1 MIIEEKGLVK
11 AIKAAYRHSGYTVLN
26 QGGEVTIYTEGWFVR
41 CLWTKLPRKALA
53 IIVEHMGMIPDDG
66 EAMAIEKDDQP
77 QAVMAGI
84 VSDDVAGWM
93 GGEAASMASYVP
105 VTFRGYQLF
114 QEVNGRQAYG
124 VDPTALAIV
133 ERATAEMGTAAISGG
148 RALAWSHDGETVML
162 GAIRKPHGRGSGS
175 GLCGRPWR
183 AWTCTRGRA
192 DTMTEFERITV
203 SPAALGAFLSSLPCL
218 EGPWDDAFHRE
229 FCGKCAAENCDACPH
244 EAERNNP
251 AWWLELIHTGT
262 GPVRTESRNP
272 YRKQAA
278 DLRLEAMHQRDRF
291 GHDML
296 AKELESAAAS
306 IEDLTDRTEGAENET
321 D

>member
-41 CLWTKLPRKALA
+41 CPWTKLPRKALA
-53 IIVEHMGMIPDDG
+53 IIVEHLGMIPDDG

-133 ERATAEMGTAAISGG
+133 ERVTAEMGTAAISGG

-162 GAIRKPHGRGSGS
+162 GAIRKTT
-175 GLCGRPWR
+175 W
-183 AWTCTRGRA
+183 AW
-192 DTMTEFERITV
+192 EWERTV
-203 SPAALGAFLSSLPCL
+203 
-218 EGPWDDAFHRE
+218 W
-229 FCGKCAAENCDACPH
+229 
-244 EAERNNP
+244 EA
-251 AWWLELIHTGT
+251 
-262 GPVRTESRNP
+262 
-272 YRKQAA
+272 
-278 DLRLEAMHQRDRF
+278 
-291 GHDML
+291 
-296 AKELESAAAS
+296 LESV
-306 IEDLTDRTEGAENET
+306 DLHKKEG
-321 D
+321 

>member
-133 ERATAEMGTAAISGG
+133 ERVTAEMGTAAISGG
-148 RALAWSHDGETVML
+148 RRWP
-162 GAIRKPHGRGSGS
+162 GATTGKPSCWAQSGKPPGRGSGS
-175 GLCGRPWR
+175 GPCGRPWK
-183 AWTCTRGRA
+183 ALTCTKRRA
-192 DTMTEFERITV
+192 D
-203 SPAALGAFLSSLPCL
+203 
-218 EGPWDDAFHRE
+218 
-229 FCGKCAAENCDACPH
+229 CD
-244 EAERNNP
+244 
-251 AWWLELIHTGT
+251 G
-262 GPVRTESRNP
+262 V
-272 YRKQAA
+272 
-278 DLRLEAMHQRDRF
+278 
-291 GHDML
+291 
-296 AKELESAAAS
+296 
-306 IEDLTDRTEGAENET
+306 
-321 D
+321 

>member
-53 IIVEHMGMIPDDG
+53 IIVEHMGMIPDD
-66 EAMAIEKDDQP
+66 
-77 QAVMAGI
+77 
-84 VSDDVAGWM
+84 DVAGWM
-93 GGEAASMASYVP
+93 GGEAAGMASYVP

-162 GAIRKPHGRGSGS
+162 GAIRKTT
-175 GLCGRPWR
+175 W
-183 AWTCTRGRA
+183 AW
-192 DTMTEFERITV
+192 DWERTV
-203 SPAALGAFLSSLPCL
+203 
-218 EGPWDDAFHRE
+218 W
-229 FCGKCAAENCDACPH
+229 
-244 EAERNNP
+244 EA
-251 AWWLELIHTGT
+251 
-262 GPVRTESRNP
+262 
-272 YRKQAA
+272 
-278 DLRLEAMHQRDRF
+278 
-291 GHDML
+291 
-296 AKELESAAAS
+296 LESV
-306 IEDLTDRTEGAENET
+306 DLHKKEG
-321 D
+321 

>member
-148 RALAWSHDGETVML
+148 RALTWSHDGETVML
-162 GAIRKPHGRGSGS
+162 GAIRKPPGRGTGS
-175 GLCGRPWR
+175 GPCGRPWK
-183 AWTCTRGRA
+183 AWTCTRRRA
-192 DTMTEFERITV
+192 DRDGVREDHRLPRHPGGVPGVPPLPGGSMGRRL
-203 SPAALGAFLSSLPCL
+203 SPGVLRQVRGGELRRLP
-218 EGPWDDAFHRE
+218 
-229 FCGKCAAENCDACPH
+229 
-244 EAERNNP
+244 
-251 AWWLELIHTGT
+251 T
-262 GPVRTESRNP
+262 
-272 YRKQAA
+272 
-278 DLRLEAMHQRDRF
+278 
-291 GHDML
+291 
-296 AKELESAAAS
+296 
-306 IEDLTDRTEGAENET
+306 
-321 D
+321 

>member
-1 MIIEEKGLVK
+1 MKPFNFNEGSREQTRCEAVARARFHRWQAPGRSRVVHPAHGSIVVPHTSNLAAILNAAEVWRCDWATILDAEVWAADPAEPVAKMPIQIKEDRLVIIEEKGLVK
-11 AIKAAYRHSGYTVLN
+11 AIKAAYQHSGYTVLN

-53 IIVEHMGMIPDDG
+53 IIAEHMGMIPDDG

-148 RALAWSHDGETVML
+148 RALTWSHDGETVML
-162 GAIRKPHGRGSGS
+162 GAIRKTT
-175 GLCGRPWR
+175 W
-183 AWTCTRGRA
+183 AW
-192 DTMTEFERITV
+192 DWERTV
-203 SPAALGAFLSSLPCL
+203 
-218 EGPWDDAFHRE
+218 W
-229 FCGKCAAENCDACPH
+229 
-244 EAERNNP
+244 EA
-251 AWWLELIHTGT
+251 
-262 GPVRTESRNP
+262 
-272 YRKQAA
+272 
-278 DLRLEAMHQRDRF
+278 
-291 GHDML
+291 
-296 AKELESAAAS
+296 LESV
-306 IEDLTDRTEGAENET
+306 DLHKKEG
-321 D
+321 

>member
-93 GGEAASMASYVP
+93 GGEAAGMASYVP

-114 QEVNGRQAYG
+114 QEVNGRYFWRPGAGLEPRRGNRHAGRNQKNHLG
-124 VDPTALAIV
+124 V
-133 ERATAEMGTAAISGG
+133 G
-148 RALAWSHDGETVML
+148 L
-162 GAIRKPHGRGSGS
+162 GADRVGGPGKRGPAQEG
-175 GLCGRPWR
+175 GL
-183 AWTCTRGRA
+183 TV
-192 DTMTEFERITV
+192 TEFERITA
-203 SPAALGAFLSSLPCL
+203 SPAILGAFLGTLPCL

-229 FCGKCAAENCDACPH
+229 FCDKCEAENCDACPH
-244 EAERNNP
+244 EAERNSP
-251 AWWLELIHTGT
+251 TWWL
-262 GPVRTESRNP
+262 
-272 YRKQAA
+272 KQEVV
-278 DLRLEAMHQRDRF
+278 DGGDRF
-291 GHDML
+291 AG
-296 AKELESAAAS
+296 
-306 IEDLTDRTEGAENET
+306 
-321 D
+321 

>member
-1 MIIEEKGLVK
+1 MKPFNFNEGSREQTRCEAVARARFHRWQAPGRSRVVHPAHGSIVVPHTSNLAAILNAAEVWRCDWATILDAEVWAADPAEPVAKMPIQIKEDRLVIIEEKGLVK

-162 GAIRKPHGRGSGS
+162 GAIRKTT
-175 GLCGRPWR
+175 W
-183 AWTCTRGRA
+183 AW
-192 DTMTEFERITV
+192 DWERTV
-203 SPAALGAFLSSLPCL
+203 
-218 EGPWDDAFHRE
+218 W
-229 FCGKCAAENCDACPH
+229 
-244 EAERNNP
+244 EA
-251 AWWLELIHTGT
+251 
-262 GPVRTESRNP
+262 
-272 YRKQAA
+272 
-278 DLRLEAMHQRDRF
+278 
-291 GHDML
+291 
-296 AKELESAAAS
+296 LESV
-306 IEDLTDRTEGAENET
+306 DLHKKEG
-321 D
+321 

>member
-133 ERATAEMGTAAISGG
+133 ERVTAEMGTAAISGG

-162 GAIRKPHGRGSGS
+162 GAIRKTTWAWEWERTVWEALESVARHKKGGWLGRCLRGSPPPLLS
-175 GLCGRPWR
+175 WGRSWGP
-183 AWTCTRGRA
+183 
-192 DTMTEFERITV
+192 
-203 SPAALGAFLSSLPCL
+203 SPAWRVHGTTPFTGSFATSARRRTATP
-218 EGPWDDAFHRE
+218 ARMR
-229 FCGKCAAENCDACPH
+229 
-244 EAERNNP
+244 RN
-251 AWWLELIHTGT
+251 GT
-262 GPVRTESRNP
+262 ARRG
-272 YRKQAA
+272 
-278 DLRLEAMHQRDRF
+278 
-291 GHDML
+291 GW
-296 AKELESAAAS
+296 
-306 IEDLTDRTEGAENET
+306 G
-321 D
+321 